1 MQTYVNKINENK
13 TNQTK
18 MNIQKEQSSGN
29 QRGRMVEE
37 GEMRIGVNCTL
48 MDGNPIFG
56 KQNQK

>member
-1 MQTYVNKINENK
+1 MQTYVNKMNENK

-18 MNIQKEQSSGN
+18 KNIQKEQSSGN

>member
-13 TNQTK
+13 PNQTK

-29 QRGRMVEE
+29 QGKDGGGGRN
-37 GEMRIGVNCTL
+37 RCRVNCTL
-48 MDGNPIFG
+48 MNGNPIFG